1 MIFRGWTRLGIAGA
15 VGACLFA
22 AVGTSAQTVR
32 RVAQSDVTVRS
43 VPVVVELFTAQGCG
57 GCPEANQRV
66 ETLADRPGVIVLTY
80 PVDYW
85 DYTGWTDTLAQPEF
99 SARQQEYR
107 QALRLRAVATP
118 QVILD
123 GYRTVAPRDED
134 TLGLAV
140 DEESARNLWGPEI
153 EFRETGDRVGIG
165 SGRVAA
171 EGAEVLAV
179 VFRPGPVL
187 VRVESGDNRGR
198 LVRHT
203 NVVQSI
209 HPIGEW
215 TGRSILLSLPD
226 DIEDGDRIAVLIQ
239 SRDDRH
245 ILGAAVR

>member
-1 MIFRGWTRLGIAGA
+1 MIFRGWTRLAIAGA
-15 VGACLFA
+15 VGACLFG
-22 AVGTSAQTVR
+22 AVGTSAQSVR
-32 RVAQSDVTVRS
+32 RVDRPVAVRS
-43 VPVVVELFTAQGCG
+43 DPVVVELFTAQGCG

-66 ETLADRPGVIVLTY
+66 ETLVGRPGVIVLTY

-85 DYTGWTDTLAQPEF
+85 DYTGWADTLARPEF

-123 GYRTVAPRDED
+123 GHRTVAPPDED

-140 DEESARNLWGPEI
+140 NEEAARSRSAPDI

-171 EGAEVLAV
+171 DGAEVLAV

-198 LVRHT
+198 VVRHT

-209 HPIGEW
+209 QPIGEW
-215 TGRSILLSLPD
+215 TGRPILLSLPT
-226 DIEDGDRIAVLIQ
+226 DIEAGDRVAVLVQ
-239 SRDDRH
+239 SRDDRQ

>member
-1 MIFRGWTRLGIAGA
+1 MIFRGWTRLAIAGA
-15 VGACLFA
+15 VGACLFG
-22 AVGTSAQTVR
+22 AVGTSAQSVR
-32 RVAQSDVTVRS
+32 RVAQPDVTVRS

-57 GCPEANQRV
+57 GC
-66 ETLADRPGVIVLTY
+66 
-80 PVDYW
+80 
-85 DYTGWTDTLAQPEF
+85 
-99 SARQQEYR
+99 
-107 QALRLRAVATP
+107 
-118 QVILD
+118 
-123 GYRTVAPRDED
+123 TVAPRHED
-134 TLGLAV
+134 TMGLAV

-179 VFRPGPVL
+179 IFRPGPVL

-198 LVRHT
+198 VVRHT
-203 NVVQSI
+203 NVVQSS

-226 DIEDGDRIAVLIQ
+226 DIEDGDRVAVLIQ

>member
-1 MIFRGWTRLGIAGA
+1 MIFRGWTRLAIAAA
-15 VGACLFA
+15 VGACLFG
-22 AVGTSAQTVR
+22 AVGTSAQSVR
-32 RVAQSDVTVRS
+32 RVDRPVAVRS
-43 VPVVVELFTAQGCG
+43 DPVVVELFTAQGCG

-66 ETLADRPGVIVLTY
+66 ETLVGRPGVIVLTY

-85 DYTGWTDTLAQPEF
+85 DYTGWADTLARPEF

-123 GYRTVAPRDED
+123 GYRTVAPPDED

-140 DEESARNLWGPEI
+140 NEEAARSRSAPDI

-171 EGAEVLAV
+171 DGAEVLAV

-198 LVRHT
+198 VVRHT

-209 HPIGEW
+209 QPIGEW
-215 TGRSILLSLPD
+215 TGRPILLSLPT
-226 DIEDGDRIAVLIQ
+226 DIEAGDRVAVLVQ
-239 SRDDRH
+239 SRDDRQ

>member
-1 MIFRGWTRLGIAGA
+1 MIFRGWSRLAIAGA
-15 VGACLFA
+15 VGACLFG
-22 AVGTSAQTVR
+22 AVGTSAQSVR
-32 RVAQSDVTVRS
+32 RVDRPVAMRSD
-43 VPVVVELFTAQGCG
+43 PVVVELFTAQGCG

-66 ETLADRPGVIVLTY
+66 ETLVGRPGVIVLTY

-85 DYTGWTDTLAQPEF
+85 DYTGWADTLARPEF

-123 GYRTVAPRDED
+123 GHRTVAPPDED

-140 DEESARNLWGPEI
+140 NEEAARSRSAPDI

-171 EGAEVLAV
+171 DGAEVLAV

-198 LVRHT
+198 VVRHT

-209 HPIGEW
+209 QPIGEW
-215 TGRSILLSLPD
+215 TGRPILLSLPT
-226 DIEDGDRIAVLIQ
+226 DIEAGDRVAVLVQ
-239 SRDDRH
+239 SRDDRQ